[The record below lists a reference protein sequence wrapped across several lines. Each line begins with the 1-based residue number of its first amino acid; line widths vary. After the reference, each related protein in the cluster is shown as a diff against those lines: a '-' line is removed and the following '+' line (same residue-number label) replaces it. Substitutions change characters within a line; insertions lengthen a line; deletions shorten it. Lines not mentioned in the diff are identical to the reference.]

1 MHCHTDCFT
10 PVFINDSKSK
20 PHVSKKIRLETPS
33 RNKDSKSKP
42 HVSKKIWQE
51 TPSQNKTISQKNSK
65 SKPHV
70 SKKIRLETPS
80 QNKDSKSKPHV
91 SKKMTRLTV
100 DSSVSFKDRLF
111 RSWFRIWRKTGTFCL
126 RCILQLTNKRL
137 FKPTSKLTLRF
148 SWMAEL
154 QVSISP
160 MPPCSCK
167 ASFPCTPSSCGRR
180 Y

>member
-51 TPSQNKTISQKNSK
+51 TPSQNKTISQKN
-65 SKPHV
+65 
-70 SKKIRLETPS
+70 
-80 QNKDSKSKPHV
+80 SKSKPHV